1 MKTLKFLSHISPYE
15 TKTSFQF
22 FNQIS
27 FMLSKLCDFFQAAK
41 LEEAVLTAQK
51 MKAEFNEKEAKAA
64 QERDEVQKMLEE
76 ERSKGGDYGLRLTK
90 MQTQK
95 EDLESQIAAQQEKLV
110 REEEGRT
117 KLGQEKKKLEQE

>member
-1 MKTLKFLSHISPYE
+1 
-15 TKTSFQF
+15 
-22 FNQIS
+22 
-27 FMLSKLCDFFQAAK
+27 MLSKLCDFFQAAK

-117 KLGQEKKKLEQE
+117 KLGQEKKKLEQELGGLKKVNINIFIINVH